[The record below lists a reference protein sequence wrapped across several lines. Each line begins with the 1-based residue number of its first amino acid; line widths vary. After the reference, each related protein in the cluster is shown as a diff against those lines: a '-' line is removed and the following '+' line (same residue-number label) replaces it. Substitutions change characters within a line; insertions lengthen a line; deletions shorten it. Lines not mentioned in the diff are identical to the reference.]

1 MQTGKRFHAYT
12 TTSRTKFACRTAD
25 RWDNA
30 DQNASL
36 FLKIRLA
43 AEVKITQKMIRRAG
57 NRHNNDRAVEDQS
70 LRGEGNKI
78 RSQKQLLQSS
88 EKEEQIKEEQ
98 IKEEH
103 PLARLENTTIA
114 FAEWQGRS
122 FASPHDNRSQ
132 V

>member
-1 MQTGKRFHAYT
+1 
-12 TTSRTKFACRTAD
+12 
-25 RWDNA
+25 
-30 DQNASL
+30 
-36 FLKIRLA
+36 
-43 AEVKITQKMIRRAG
+43 EVKITQKMIRRAG

-88 EKEEQIKEEQ
+88 EKEEQIKEE
-98 IKEEH
+98 H